1 MASRRRLNTL
11 CSRLA
16 ATLCLPDL
24 PQVRRRVNSDMVG
37 ENRLYS
43 NEAEPHLPFAADP
56 APRLPFASG
65 LAKGFYP
72 YGIWTDW
79 CLFCMTGGEEA
90 AFDRARCVIAD
101 TAARDGFGR
110 RTRPVAANRP
120 CVRRRGAALRRR
132 RRGLRAFCC
141 PKRASAEA
149 VREGIPN
156 RDGRRIA

>member
-1 MASRRRLNTL
+1 MPIQLQITASNSAPAPSPFPNRIPTNQPYGPRRPTRNAGRREQAVIAAEARRNSAYKIAFDGVRRRLNTL

-72 YGIWTDW
+72 YGIW
-79 CLFCMTGGEEA
+79 
-90 AFDRARCVIAD
+90 
-101 TAARDGFGR
+101 
-110 RTRPVAANRP
+110 NRM
-120 CVRRRGAALRRR
+120 VFVLYDRRRG
-132 RRGLRAFCC
+132 GGF
-141 PKRASAEA
+141 
-149 VREGIPN
+149 
-156 RDGRRIA
+156 